1 MKSLHLKLLLMDTRL
16 TDNTCQWNFF
26 QEPIESSQK
35 LPWQGFQKNPQKIR
49 REKRRGKRE
58 VKTEGERGK
67 SKALHENLPG
77 GTLNVEVIG
86 MLVGN
91 FFGKP

>member
-58 VKTEGERGK
+58 VKREGKGGSQKLESSQKPYMKTSRGG
-67 SKALHENLPG
+67 LL
-77 GTLNVEVIG
+77 
-86 MLVGN
+86 M
-91 FFGKP
+91 